1 MCRVVVVYG
10 RLGVLER
17 YYEELVRGLV
27 GASYYDPYMVRAF
40 GERSHSHSDGWGRL
54 RVAIGS
60 GKIAIDYYRSL
71 SPIYVD
77 RPNLSIRSS
86 VRDYSNPLVVE
97 LLHSRAGSAGMPV
110 NIFSVQPF
118 EFQTRTGSRLFLIHN
133 GLVDKGGLAGELG
146 DLGEEV
152 LGRYSDSYIMGLW
165 LARRL
170 GDTIDE
176 SNIRELKEYVRT
188 ALNIALLLV
197 GPARVEVVAGS
208 YYREEL
214 PPEKKD
220 YYKVYVAEL
229 GDLLVLASST
239 IVDFE
244 EYKPRSIESWREL
257 ENGSYYKIA
266 VDLRVND
273 EPKATISKFTI

>member
-1 MCRVVVVYG
+1 MCRIVVVYG

-40 GERSHSHSDGWGRL
+40 GGRRHSHSDGWGRL
-54 RVAIGS
+54 RVAMGS
-60 GKIAIDYYRSL
+60 GKITIDYYRSL
-71 SPIYVD
+71 NPIYVD
-77 RPNLSIRSS
+77 KPTLNIQSPAK
-86 VRDYSNPLVVE
+86 DYPNPLVVE
-97 LLHSRAGSAGMPV
+97 LLHSRASSSGMPV

-118 EFQTRTGSRLFLIHN
+118 EFQTRTGSRLFLVHN
-133 GLVDKGGLAGELG
+133 GLVDKKRLAGELG
-146 DLGEEV
+146 GVGEEV

-176 SNIRELKEYVRT
+176 DNVRELKGYVRT

-214 PPEKKD
+214 PQEKKD
-220 YYKVYVAEL
+220 YYRVYVAEL

-244 EYKPRSIESWREL
+244 EYRPRSIESWREL

-266 VDLRVND
+266 VDLRVNG

>member
-1 MCRVVVVYG
+1 MCRIVVAHG

-27 GASYYDPYMVRAF
+27 GASYYDPHQVRAF
-40 GERSHSHSDGWGRL
+40 GERDYSHSDGWGRL

-60 GKIAIDYYRSL
+60 GKVAIDYYRSL

-77 RPNLSIRSS
+77 RPTLNIQSSIRE
-86 VRDYSNPLVVE
+86 YSNPLVVE
-97 LLHSRAGSAGMPV
+97 LLHSRASSAGMPV

-133 GLVDKGGLAGELG
+133 GSVNKDRLASELG
-146 DLGEEV
+146 GVEGEV
-152 LGRYSDSYIMGLW
+152 LSRYSDSYIMGLW
-165 LARRL
+165 LAKKL

-176 SNIRELKEYVRT
+176 DSVKKLKDYVKT

-214 PPEKKD
+214 PLEKKD

-229 GDLLVLASST
+229 GELLVLASST

-244 EYKPRSIESWREL
+244 EYRPKSIESWREL

-266 VDLRVND
+266 IDLRVSD